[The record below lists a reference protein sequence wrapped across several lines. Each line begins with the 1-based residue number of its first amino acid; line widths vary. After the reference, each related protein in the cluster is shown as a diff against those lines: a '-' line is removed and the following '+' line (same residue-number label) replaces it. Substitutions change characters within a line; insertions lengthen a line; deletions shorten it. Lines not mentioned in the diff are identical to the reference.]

1 MKAHRIHL
9 FLGACLLAAGALAH
23 ASDRDLFMPS
33 WQRSALASAPK
44 FLVPSGQALIDEA
57 LEKIIPVPY
66 SIILD
71 ETVPPSVY
79 LTWAGT
85 NNWMQA
91 LQQALAPI
99 GLEASPNWANNE
111 IVITWAQAQQNA
123 PVVGAGL
130 GSANYQ
136 KLHGYV
142 HPEVVVQAKR
152 LNAREIGT
160 SAVVPEKDTALSE
173 PSKSS
178 TALTEQATADNASIK
193 PSRRGKFSVST
204 PIF

>member
-9 FLGACLLAAGALAH
+9 FLGACVLAIGAAAH

-44 FLVPSGQALIDEA
+44 FLVPSAQALIDEA

-99 GLEASPNWANNE
+99 GLEVSPNWANNE

-136 KLHGYV
+136 KLNGYV

-160 SAVVPEKDTALSE
+160 SAVAVEKNTAS
-173 PSKSS
+173 SASS
-178 TALTEQATADNASIK
+178 TALTEKATADNASIK